1 MYRKSCLGFFFAL
14 ALAAAE
20 CWSAPVL
27 AEVAEKPAAQDDAV
41 KAAFLAM
48 PEPDRLAVQD
58 ALGWL
63 GLYNG
68 NVDGAYG
75 KRTGDAIEA
84 YQKKQNL
91 KPDGVV
97 TAEELAAL
105 KVAAEK
111 ARAAVGFDVVE
122 DANTGERISAPL
134 KLIDK
139 RKEMPGLTTIAN
151 ADNTIALEMWD
162 FFHGD
167 VTLEDMYK
175 KQTADAEGRKI
186 VYKALKPDAFFVV
199 TGEDAGGK
207 FYERYVAGAAGS
219 PEAGKLR
226 AFVFR
231 YPKARSSEL
240 DRVAL
245 AMATSFAPFGG
256 PTKTAKP
263 IIAPVATPSAPP
275 GPAATAFIIKPGV
288 ALTALKGSECAKPM
302 VLGKPA
308 AYVDAGSANGLALLS
323 GEFGANVEPAALG
336 GATTEALVLSL
347 GPGAEA
353 DKPALQASEA
363 ALTPLGEGMASLM
376 VAVSGES
383 ARGAPAFD
391 AEGRLV
397 AMLAPLS
404 APPRR
409 VGAVAIAE
417 PRAAFGVE
425 VLAPLV
431 GASSQSGGGTL
442 SAGEIAKKFRAR
454 IVAVRCAT

>member
-1 MYRKSCLGFFFAL
+1 M
-14 ALAAAE
+14 
-20 CWSAPVL
+20 

-75 KRTGDAIEA
+75 KRTGEAIEA

-105 KVAAEK
+105 KVAADK
-111 ARAAVGFDVVE
+111 ARAAVGFGAVE

-139 RKEMPGLTTIAN
+139 RKETPGLTTIAN

-186 VYKALKPDAFFVV
+186 VYKALKPDTFFVV

-207 FYERYVAGAAGS
+207 FYERYVAGATGS

-231 YPKARSSEL
+231 YPKARSSDL

-245 AMATSFAPFGG
+245 AMATTFAPFGG

-263 IIAPVATPSAPP
+263 IITPAPTPSPPP

-288 ALTALKGSECAKPM
+288 ALTALKASECAKPM

-308 AYVDAGSANGLALLS
+308 TYLDAGPANGLTLIS

-336 GATTEALVLSL
+336 GATTEALVLSSVRAL
-347 GPGAEA
+347 
-353 DKPALQASEA
+353 KPIS
-363 ALTPLGEGMASLM
+363 
-376 VAVSGES
+376 
-383 ARGAPAFD
+383 
-391 AEGRLV
+391 
-397 AMLAPLS
+397 
-404 APPRR
+404 RR
-409 VGAVAIAE
+409 C
-417 PRAAFGVE
+417 
-425 VLAPLV
+425 
-431 GASSQSGGGTL
+431 
-442 SAGEIAKKFRAR
+442 KRAR
-454 IVAVRCAT
+454 RR